1 MPRSVPTSPATS
13 LICDSESIATAG
25 VAAVSRALVL
35 SGVILICCTSRR
47 PTKISGSKTRI
58 ESRVTW

>member
-1 MPRSVPTSPATS
+1 MPNNVPTSAATS
-13 LICDSESIATAG
+13 LTCDNESMAIVG

-47 PTKISGSKTRI
+47 PTRRSRSKTRI
-58 ESRVTW
+58 ESRVTS